1 MVGII
6 AGVVQVFFAWRIKIL
21 TKNWIIFSV
30 IVAGALMTCVGGLVF
45 AASFATFP
53 SVLSLATE
61 PSARTMAAIWLVPAA
76 VDDVL
81 ITATLSFYLVSTQP

>member
-1 MVGII
+1 M
-6 AGVVQVFFAWRIKIL
+6 FFAWRIKIL

-30 IVAGALMTCVGGLVF
+30 IVAGALMTCGEVCLVPTLLNVSYSLIVGGLVF

-61 PSARTMAAIWLVPAA
+61 PSARTMAAIWLVPAY
-76 VDDVL
+76 V
-81 ITATLSFYLVSTQP
+81 VSCLLNLLMS